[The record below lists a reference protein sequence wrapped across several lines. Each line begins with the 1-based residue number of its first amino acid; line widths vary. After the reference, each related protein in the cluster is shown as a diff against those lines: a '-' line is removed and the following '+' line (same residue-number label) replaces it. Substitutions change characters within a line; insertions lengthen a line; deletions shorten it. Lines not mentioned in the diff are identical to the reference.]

1 MLKKWKPLLLSL
13 ALGSGAAY
21 AQQAEWTMITPLTPA
36 IDYVSIYQDMIERI
50 EERTDG
56 DVKITLLTYGQ
67 HPFKDIDMV
76 NAVKDNIVQ
85 IGNFA
90 DGYISSVEPSVL
102 IMGMPFIFDDLEH
115 AKTTFADL
123 QEGLYAEL
131 FDEKFNSQP
140 LTGFIVSGSAIHA
153 DVPLTDENSLKGR
166 KIRVFGKES
175 GEMIELLG
183 GSPSTVSFGELYTAL
198 QRGTIDGALTGMI
211 GAKAAKIYEVV
222 DHNTW
227 WNWSFPAEFTI
238 VNNDALAAL
247 TDEQRAIVLEEGERA
262 SAELQALQDALPP
275 QILAEALEEYGISA
289 HGLSDSTRAKFREK
303 TRPVVD
309 DWLERSGDYGQRA
322 YEIYENVSRN

>member
-1 MLKKWKPLLLSL
+1 MSRILKAVLFSLTLLSGV
-13 ALGSGAAY
+13 AT
-21 AQQAEWTMITPLTPA
+21 AQKAQWTMITPLTPA
-36 IDYVSIYQDMIERI
+36 IDYVSIYQDMVNRI
-50 EERTDG
+50 EERTGG
-56 DVKITLLTYGQ
+56 DIEITLLTYGQ

-102 IMGMPFIFDDLEH
+102 IMGMPFIFDDLAH
-115 AKTTFADL
+115 AKATFADL
-123 QEGLYAEL
+123 QEDFFSDL
-131 FDEKFNSQP
+131 FNDKFNSQP
-140 LTGFIVSGSAIHA
+140 LTGFIVSGSAIHS
-153 DVPLTDENSLKGR
+153 DVPLTDENALKGR

-198 QRGTIDGALTGMI
+198 QRGTINGALTGMI

-238 VNNDALAAL
+238 INNDALNAL
-247 TDEQRAIVLEEGERA
+247 TEEQRAIVLEEGARA
-262 SAELQALQDALPP
+262 SVELQNLQDALPP
-275 QILAEALEEYGISA
+275 QILAESLEEYGISA
-289 HGLSDSTRAKFREK
+289 HGLSESTRALFREK

-309 DWLERSGDYGQRA
+309 DWLERSGEYGQRA
-322 YEIYENVSRN
+322 YEIYQNVSRD